1 MKYENISDSDI
12 ISLFEFRIDY
22 NGHID
27 DELYNRYLLAIRK
40 EEEKNVLFK
49 RKNKINKR
57 YRR

>member
-1 MKYENISDSDI
+1 MKYENLSDSEI

-22 NGHID
+22 NGYID

-49 RKNKINKR
+49 RKNKISER
-57 YRR
+57 H

>member
-22 NGHID
+22 NGYID
-27 DELYNRYLLAIRK
+27 KELYNRYLLAIRK

-49 RKNKINKR
+49 RKNKISER
-57 YRR
+57 H